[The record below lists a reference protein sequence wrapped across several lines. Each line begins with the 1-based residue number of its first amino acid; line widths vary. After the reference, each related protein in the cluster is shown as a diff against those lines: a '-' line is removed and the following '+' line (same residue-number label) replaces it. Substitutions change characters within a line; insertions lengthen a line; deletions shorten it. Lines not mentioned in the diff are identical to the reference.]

1 MQLIINRKNY
11 NMWLL
16 SPILTLHWYFLM
28 LEQNGSRKTIVFKY
42 LTTLKL
48 FFSIL
53 NFEKKS
59 SSIVSSVSLS
69 IVVSQASDLLTLI
82 YPLADLASVYM
93 MCPKTRP

>member
-1 MQLIINRKNY
+1 MQLINNRKNY

-48 FFSIL
+48 FFSISIL
-53 NFEKKS
+53 KKKVHQS
-59 SSIVSSVSLS
+59 FHLLVCPSLLAKRP
-69 IVVSQASDLLTLI
+69 ICLLLSTPWQI
-82 YPLADLASVYM
+82 
-93 MCPKTRP
+93 